1 MRSIAIIILVGA
13 GCASGNLV
21 YDSPEQAYGY
31 GEMYFTAGKY
41 TKAIRYYQGV
51 FDFGRTHQ
59 WAADAQLKL
68 ARAHRLN
75 RDYILAAEEYANFT
89 RLHRAD
95 PRTGDAEFERAMTFY
110 ERAPRFELD
119 QSDTERGIE
128 IFSVYMQRYP
138 AHDSVNVAAMR
149 VRQLRERLASKVFYA
164 GGLYERRRLFE
175 AAAISYESVFEDYPD
190 TPLADDALLG
200 AIRCYIEFSERSVAQ
215 RQPERLQK
223 AIDHYQR
230 LLQLFPE
237 SPLLKTAEDLYS
249 RASEQM
255 EALVAS

>member
-1 MRSIAIIILVGA
+1 MRYILFVVFIWV
-13 GCASGNLV
+13 GCASGSLV
-21 YDSPEQAYGY
+21 YDSPEQAYSY
-31 GEMYFTAGKY
+31 GEMYFSAGKY
-41 TKAIRYYQGV
+41 TNAVRYYQAV
-51 FDFGRTHQ
+51 FDFGRTHE
-59 WAADAQLKL
+59 WAANAQLKL

-89 RLHRAD
+89 RLYRAD
-95 PRTGDAEFERAMTFY
+95 PRVGDAEFERAMTFF

-119 QSDTERGIE
+119 QSETERGIE
-128 IFSVYMQRYP
+128 VFSVYMQRFP
-138 AHDSVNVAAMR
+138 EHDSVDVAAVR
-149 VRQLRERLASKVFYA
+149 ARQLREKLAAKVFYA

-175 AAAISYESVFEDYPD
+175 AAALSYESLFQDYPD

-200 AIRCYIEFSERSVAQ
+200 AIRCYVEYSDRSVVE

-230 LLQLFPE
+230 LVQIFPE
-237 SPLLKTAEDLYS
+237 SPFLKTAEELYS

-255 EALVAS
+255 DILVAS